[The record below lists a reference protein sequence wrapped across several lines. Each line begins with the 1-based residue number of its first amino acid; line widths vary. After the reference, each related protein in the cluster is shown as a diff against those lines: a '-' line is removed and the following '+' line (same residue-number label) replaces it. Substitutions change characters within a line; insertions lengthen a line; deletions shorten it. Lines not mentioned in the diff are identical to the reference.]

1 MSDTLDSP
9 TLIPTQGTDDAS
21 NKLEPHIDGHGDSP
35 GASRWRRL
43 LECLPGIEKNVRLA
57 IFLAI
62 TVLGVSVV
70 IKGAIKPVYMI
81 EAISVPKE
89 LEERGYTSMM
99 VGRRIVDVLNEIHA
113 VRKRIEHY
121 GAFRAPTGPWV
132 LDSDSG
138 VDADTRSIFRF
149 SDELP
154 DNHDISFGGASLATV
169 IFYLRDLFG
178 RTDTRISGEITVGGE
193 SIVGVTD
200 RGEVKHLRPPTYSLR
215 LRIITDSVLRYET
228 EPNNNLDAL
237 FAPAAS
243 HMMER
248 IDPLSAAYYIYS
260 IKDTENAQR
269 VLETYFPREQ
279 VKNKNKEYSSE
290 EESAAA
296 LNLRA
301 LIAHQKEDYRDAID
315 QLNNAIALHPNV
327 PSLRYNLGYVL
338 IDRGMNIKKESPDAA
353 NRDFE
358 EALNTAIDGIRI
370 ETGGLVPA
378 GACRGTAI
386 GCATTARALHQMGKY
401 NEALADFGKSV
412 ELDPTFAYAQ
422 FMRGWVYGDR
432 DPLDLD
438 NAIANFR
445 RATEIDPSFQ
455 IYTYW
460 GQFVLDHGRRDD
472 ARTQFVSAAKANHK
486 IPDALNRLGLLDLE
500 ELKWD
505 KAEEMFRG
513 AIERSGSGSPAEFH
527 RNLGQALRGLGK
539 IADAITEFQ
548 KATELDEMD
557 GKSYAEWG
565 RALAEAARVEDGNV
579 AADKIAEIDKKL
591 NKARRIL
598 PNDDEVVEIIRE
610 VHTIL
615 GLPGEI
621 LMFPM

>member
-1 MSDTLDSP
+1 
-9 TLIPTQGTDDAS
+9 
-21 NKLEPHIDGHGDSP
+21 
-35 GASRWRRL
+35 
-43 LECLPGIEKNVRLA
+43 
-57 IFLAI
+57 
-62 TVLGVSVV
+62 
-70 IKGAIKPVYMI
+70 
-81 EAISVPKE
+81 
-89 LEERGYTSMM
+89 
-99 VGRRIVDVLNEIHA
+99 
-113 VRKRIEHY
+113 
-121 GAFRAPTGPWV
+121 
-132 LDSDSG
+132 
-138 VDADTRSIFRF
+138 
-149 SDELP
+149 
-154 DNHDISFGGASLATV
+154 
-169 IFYLRDLFG
+169 
-178 RTDTRISGEITVGGE
+178 
-193 SIVGVTD
+193 
-200 RGEVKHLRPPTYSLR
+200 
-215 LRIITDSVLRYET
+215 
-228 EPNNNLDAL
+228 
-237 FAPAAS
+237 
-243 HMMER
+243 
-248 IDPLSAAYYIYS
+248 
-260 IKDTENAQR
+260 
-269 VLETYFPREQ
+269 
-279 VKNKNKEYSSE
+279 
-290 EESAAA
+290 
-296 LNLRA
+296 
-301 LIAHQKEDYRDAID
+301 
-315 QLNNAIALHPNV
+315 
-327 PSLRYNLGYVL
+327 
-338 IDRGMNIKKESPDAA
+338 MNIKKESPDAA